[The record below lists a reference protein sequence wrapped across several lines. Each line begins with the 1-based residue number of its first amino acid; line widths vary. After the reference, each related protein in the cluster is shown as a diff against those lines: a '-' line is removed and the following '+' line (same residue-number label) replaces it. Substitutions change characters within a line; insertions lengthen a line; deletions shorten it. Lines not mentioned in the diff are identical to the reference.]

1 MVSVLRSISI
11 LGSTGSV
18 GKNTLEVLS
27 SLSTDFSLYGI
38 SCNENILLLH
48 KQIMQYK
55 PKIAVITDK
64 IKYNEF
70 IQQHGTNINTTEII
84 YGDEGLNEI
93 SSQKIVNIVVAA
105 IVGFKCLE
113 PVINAI
119 TFNKTIIIANKEILV
134 SAGELI
140 ISTLKKSKSK
150 LFLLIVNIM
159 LYFK

>member
-64 IKYNEF
+64 IKYNKF

-113 PVINAI
+113 PVI
-119 TFNKTIIIANKEILV
+119 FNN
-134 SAGELI
+134 
-140 ISTLKKSKSK
+140 
-150 LFLLIVNIM
+150 F
-159 LYFK
+159 